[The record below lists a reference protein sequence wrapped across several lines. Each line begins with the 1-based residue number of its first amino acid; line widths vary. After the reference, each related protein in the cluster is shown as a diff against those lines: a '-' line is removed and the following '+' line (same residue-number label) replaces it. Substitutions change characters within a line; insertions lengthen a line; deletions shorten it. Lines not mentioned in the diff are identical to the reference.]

1 MTQRSHSGRVAV
13 VTGASRGIGQAVCRG
28 LARRAASV
36 VGVDVLDPQETGQLV
51 EQAGGRWLG
60 ITADLTAPEA
70 ASRVAEE
77 VKSAFGRCDILVNN
91 AAIDDAISW
100 DELDAER
107 WRAVM
112 TVNLDV
118 PFLLCRAL
126 TPLMRRHGW
135 GRIVNVASGS
145 VLNPMPRFVAYR
157 ASKMGLIGFSR
168 ALATEV
174 GDDGITVNVMSPG
187 VTVSP
192 MAMESLPQEV
202 LDQAV
207 RQRSIHRHGTAE
219 DVVGTVLFLT
229 SEDSAWIT
237 GQTLLANGGATFV

>member
-1 MTQRSHSGRVAV
+1 MTQQSHSGRVAV
-13 VTGASRGIGQAVCRG
+13 VTGAARGIGQATCRA
-28 LARRAASV
+28 LAELGASV
-36 VGVDVLDPQETGQLV
+36 VGVDLLETDETGALV
-51 EQAGGRWLG
+51 EQADASWLG
-60 ITADLTAPEA
+60 ITADLTAPDA
-70 ASRVAEE
+70 GPRLARE
-77 VKSAFGRCDILVNN
+77 VESAFGRCDILVNN

-100 DELDAER
+100 DELDTER

-112 TVNLDV
+112 AVNLDA
-118 PFLLCRAL
+118 PFHLCRAL
-126 TPLMRRHGW
+126 IPLMRRNGW

-145 VLNPMPRFVAYR
+145 VLSPIPRFVAYR

-192 MAMESLPQEV
+192 MAMESLPQEF
-202 LDQAV
+202 LEQAA
-207 RQRSIHRHGTAE
+207 RQRSIHRAGTAD
-219 DVVGTVLFLT
+219 DVVGSVLFLT

>member
-1 MTQRSHSGRVAV
+1 MSEQSHSGRVAV
-13 VTGASRGIGQAVCRG
+13 VTGASRGIGQAVCVG
-28 LARRAASV
+28 LAQRGASV
-36 VGVDVLDPQETGQLV
+36 VGVDILDPDETGRLV
-51 EQAGGRWLG
+51 EEIGAGWLG
-60 ITADLTAPEA
+60 VTADLTATDA
-70 ASRVAEE
+70 GSSLAEQVE
-77 VKSAFGRCDILVNN
+77 SAFGRCDILVNN
-91 AAIDDAISW
+91 AAIDDAVSW
-100 DELDAER
+100 DELDPAR
-107 WRAVM
+107 WRAVLAL
-112 TVNLDV
+112 NLDV

-126 TPLMRRHGW
+126 IPLMRRNTW

-202 LDQAV
+202 LERAV
-207 RQRSIHRHGTAE
+207 QQRSIHRAGTAE

-237 GQTLLANGGATFV
+237 GQTLLANGGAAFV